1 MKQSRPPSNILQ
13 LVKQRPAVFAIAGVL
28 LLAALVF
35 LFTRGRSAPVA
46 LSSHEVKRADFLISI
61 VEGGTL
67 EAVEEISIRNEVEG
81 TARIIRIVPEGSY
94 VKAGD
99 LLVELDSSASQ
110 DAVNQQQIAV
120 EKARFALIQAEQ
132 QLEIQKI
139 TAETDLKAA
148 DLKVEFAETDLKK
161 YLEGEARQ
169 LERNAQIEI
178 TNVIESLAIARDRLE
193 WTRKLYTN
201 GFETKSTLD
210 KDTLTVSQ
218 SELKL
223 EQASNTLWMLREF
236 DAKKKRRELEAAV
249 NEARQAREKVRLQG
263 DRTKAQYQADVATQ
277 KSTLELNQSKLE
289 RDLKQLTATKIYAP
303 QDGLVV
309 YSGGGG
315 GGGRFSN
322 ESMIEEG
329 AVVRNRQELIK
340 LPDVSQMKLL
350 VRIHES
356 HINQVHV
363 GQLAFVVLDSMPDQR
378 LRGVVNKVGILP
390 DSGMR
395 WSNPNLKVYATEIL
409 VTDPLPDVKPGVS
422 ARAEVV
428 ITNLENVLTVP
439 IQAVST
445 RKGQQVVFLASAPE
459 TPVKVGIGMY
469 NTKFIEITS
478 GLKEGDH
485 VLLAPPFNADEKDL
499 GGSVLAEGEEVPTA
513 ASNQVARPQRMR
525 EDPMGGLSERE
536 GNGRTGGGNGEGQR
550 GNRGNREGGSLGGS
564 PGGTVGAAGEGGARR
579 GGFGG
584 GSRTNFQEM
593 IKLFDKNGDGQL
605 DETERAAMR
614 ERFPGGRG
622 GGGSRGG
629 QPAEPAAR

>member
-1 MKQSRPPSNILQ
+1 MNYRSVPSTVVR
-13 LVKQRPAVFAIAGVL
+13 LVKQRPIVFTVVGAVL
-28 LLAALVF
+28 LAGLVF
-35 LFTRGRSAPVA
+35 LFARGGSAPVA
-46 LSSHEVKRADFLISI
+46 YSSYQVKRGDFLISI

-67 EAVEEISIRNEVEG
+67 EAVDEVSIRNEVEG

-132 QLEIQKI
+132 QLDIQKI
-139 TAETDLKAA
+139 TADTDLKAA

-161 YLEGEARQ
+161 YLDGEARQ

-178 TNVIESLAIARDRLE
+178 TNVVESLAIARDRLE

-236 DAKKKRRELEAAV
+236 DAKKRRRELEAAV
-249 NEARQAREKVRLQG
+249 SEAKQNREKVKLQG
-263 DRTKAQYQADVATQ
+263 DRIKAQYQADVATQ
-277 KSTLELNQSKLE
+277 KSTLELSQNKLE
-289 RDLKQLTATKIYAP
+289 RDMKQLTATKIHAP

-409 VTDPLPDVKPGVS
+409 VTDPLSDIKPGVS

-445 RKGQQVVFLASAPE
+445 RKGQQVVFLASAPDQ
-459 TPVKVGIGMY
+459 PVKVSVGMY

-478 GLKEGDH
+478 GLKEGDS
-485 VLLAPPFNADEKDL
+485 VLLAPPFNTDEKDL
-499 GGSVLAEGEEVPTA
+499 GGAVIADGEEVPAA
-513 ASNQVARPQRMR
+513 ASNQVARPTRNR
-525 EDPMGGLSERE
+525 DEFSGEFPTR
-536 GNGRTGGGNGEGQR
+536 NGGGGNGER
-550 GNRGNREGGSLGGS
+550 GSRNREGGEFSGNGGNGS
-564 PGGTVGAAGEGGARR
+564 PGEASVGSGGGRR
-579 GGFGG
+579 GGG

-593 IKLFDKNGDGQL
+593 IKMFDKDGDGQL
-605 DETERAAMR
+605 SDAERAAMR
-614 ERFPGGRG
+614 ERFPGGG
-622 GGGSRGG
+622 GARGSRGG
-629 QPAEPAAR
+629 QPSEPSAR

>member
-1 MKQSRPPSNILQ
+1 MKQSSLPSNVLR
-13 LVKQRPAVFAIAGVL
+13 LVKQRPLVCAIVCAGLLAGV
-28 LLAALVF
+28 VF

-46 LSSHEVKRADFLISI
+46 YSSYQVKRADFLISI

-67 EAVEEISIRNEVEG
+67 EAVDEVSVRNEVEG

-110 DAVNQQQIAV
+110 DAVNVQQIAV
-120 EKARFALIQAEQ
+120 EKARFSLIQAEQ
-132 QLEIQKI
+132 QLDIQKI
-139 TAETDLKAA
+139 TADTDLKAA
-148 DLKVEFAETDLKK
+148 ELKVEFAETDFKK
-161 YLEGEARQ
+161 YLQGEARQ

-178 TNVIESLAIARDRLE
+178 TNVVESLAIARDRLE

-236 DAKKKRRELEAAV
+236 DAKKKHRELEAAV
-249 NEARQAREKVRLQG
+249 NEAKQNREKVKLQG
-263 DRTKAQYQADVATQ
+263 DRIKAQYQADVATQ
-277 KSTLELNQSKLE
+277 KSTLELSQNKLE
-289 RDLKQLTATKIYAP
+289 RDLKQLTATKIHAP

-309 YSGGGG
+309 YASS

-422 ARAEVV
+422 ARAEVI
-428 ITNLENVLTVP
+428 ITNLNDVLTVP
-439 IQAVST
+439 IQSVST
-445 RKGQQVVFLASAPE
+445 RKGEQVVFLASAPDQ
-459 TPVKVGIGMY
+459 PVKVEVGMY
-469 NTKFIEITS
+469 NTKFIEIPS
-478 GLKEGDH
+478 GLKEGQQ
-485 VLLAPPFNADEKDL
+485 VLLAPPFNMDEKDL
-499 GGSVLAEGEEVPTA
+499 GGAVFTEGEAIPGA
-513 ASNQVARPQRMR
+513 SSNQVVRPARRRDESAGLPVGK
-525 EDPMGGLSERE
+525 GG
-536 GNGRTGGGNGEGQR
+536 GGGNP
-550 GNRGNREGGSLGGS
+550 RERDGKG
-564 PGGTVGAAGEGGARR
+564 VAGAAPRGAV
-579 GGFGG
+579 GS
-584 GSRTNFQEM
+584 GSRSNWQEL
-593 IKLFDKNGDGQL
+593 IK
-605 DETERAAMR
+605 
-614 ERFPGGRG
+614 RFEKKDA
-622 GGGSRGG
+622 GSRGPRTG
-629 QPAEPAAR
+629 AVTEPAAR

>member
-1 MKQSRPPSNILQ
+1 MNYRSVPSTVVR
-13 LVKQRPAVFAIAGVL
+13 LVKQRPLLSAIVGAV
-28 LLAALVF
+28 LLAAVVF
-35 LFTRGRSAPVA
+35 LFARTRTAPVA
-46 LSSHEVKRADFLISI
+46 YSSYQVKRADFLISI

-67 EAVEEISIRNEVEG
+67 EAVDEVSVRNEVEG

-110 DAVNQQQIAV
+110 DAVNVQQIAV

-148 DLKVEFAETDLKK
+148 DLKVEFGETDFKK
-161 YLEGEARQ
+161 YLQGEARQ

-178 TNVIESLAIARDRLE
+178 TNVVESLAIARDRLE

-249 NEARQAREKVRLQG
+249 NEAKQNQAKVKLQG
-263 DRTKAQYQADVATQ
+263 DRIKAQYQADVATQ
-277 KSTLELNQSKLE
+277 KSTLELSQNKLE
-289 RDLKQLTATKIYAP
+289 RDMKQLAATKIHAP

-309 YSGGGG
+309 YASS

-363 GQLAFVVLDSMPDQR
+363 GQIAFVVLDSMPDQR

-390 DSGMR
+390 DGSSR

-409 VTDPLPDVKPGVS
+409 VTDKLPDVKPGVS

-428 ITNLENVLTVP
+428 ITNLEDVLTVP

-445 RKGQQVVFLASAPE
+445 RKGQQVIFLASAPDQ
-459 TPVKVGIGMY
+459 PVKVDVGMY
-469 NTKFIEITS
+469 NTKFIEIVS
-478 GLKEGDH
+478 GLKEGDS
-485 VLLAPPFNADEKDL
+485 VLLAPPFNTDEKDL
-499 GGSVLAEGEEVPTA
+499 GGSVLADGEEVPTA
-513 ASNQVARPQRMR
+513 ASNQVARPARMK
-525 EDPMGGLSERE
+525 EEASGGLSER
-536 GNGRTGGGNGEGQR
+536 NGKGGG
-550 GNRGNREGGSLGGS
+550 
-564 PGGTVGAAGEGGARR
+564 RR
-579 GGFGG
+579 G

-593 IKLFDKNGDGQL
+593 IKLLDKNV
-605 DETERAAMR
+605 
-614 ERFPGGRG
+614 GGRPRN
-622 GGGSRGG
+622 GSS
-629 QPAEPAAR
+629 AEPAVK

>member
-1 MKQSRPPSNILQ
+1 MNYRSVPSTVFR
-13 LVKQRPAVFAIAGVL
+13 LVKQRPLVSAIVGAVVL
-28 LLAALVF
+28 AVVVF
-35 LFTRGRSAPVA
+35 LFARTRTAPVA
-46 LSSHEVKRADFLISI
+46 YSSYQVKRADFLISI

-67 EAVEEISIRNEVEG
+67 EAVDEVSVRNEVEG

-110 DAVNQQQIAV
+110 DAVNVQQIAV
-120 EKARFALIQAEQ
+120 EKARFSLIQAEQ
-132 QLEIQKI
+132 QLDIQKI
-139 TAETDLKAA
+139 TADTDLKAA
-148 DLKVEFAETDLKK
+148 ELKVEFAETDFKK

-178 TNVIESLAIARDRLE
+178 TNVVESLAIARDRLE

-249 NEARQAREKVRLQG
+249 NEAKQNREKVKLQG
-263 DRTKAQYQADVATQ
+263 DRIKAQYQADVATQ
-277 KSTLELNQSKLE
+277 KSTLELSQNKLE
-289 RDLKQLTATKIYAP
+289 RDMKQLTATKIHAP

-309 YSGGGG
+309 YSGGGGG

-409 VTDPLPDVKPGVS
+409 VTDPLPDIKPGVS

-445 RKGQQVVFLASAPE
+445 RKGQQVIFLASAPE
-459 TPVKVGIGMY
+459 QPVKVDVGMY
-469 NTKFIEITS
+469 NTKFIEIVS
-478 GLKEGDH
+478 GLKEGDN
-485 VLLAPPFNADEKDL
+485 VLLAPPFNTDEKDL
-499 GGSVLAEGEEVPTA
+499 GGSVLADGEEVPTA
-513 ASNQVARPQRMR
+513 ASNQVARPQRMK
-525 EDPMGGLSERE
+525 EELV
-536 GNGRTGGGNGEGQR
+536 GGN
-550 GNRGNREGGSLGGS
+550 SFGS
-564 PGGTVGAAGEGGARR
+564 PSESSGRRSGAR
-579 GGFGG
+579 
-584 GSRTNFQEM
+584 TNLQEM
-593 IKLFDKNGDGQL
+593 IKILDKNVSG
-605 DETERAAMR
+605 R
-614 ERFPGGRG
+614 PRG
-622 GGGSRGG
+622 GSS
-629 QPAEPAAR
+629 AEPAKK

>member
-1 MKQSRPPSNILQ
+1 MKQSSLPSNVLR
-13 LVKQRPAVFAIAGVL
+13 LVKQRPIVCAIGGAVLVVGV
-28 LLAALVF
+28 VF
-35 LFTRGRSAPVA
+35 LFARGRSAPVA
-46 LSSHEVKRADFLISI
+46 YSSYQVKRADFLISI

-67 EAVEEISIRNEVEG
+67 EAVDEVSVRNEVEG

-110 DAVNQQQIAV
+110 DAVNVQQIAV
-120 EKARFALIQAEQ
+120 EKARFSLIQAEQ
-132 QLEIQKI
+132 QLDIQKI
-139 TAETDLKAA
+139 TADTDLQAA
-148 DLKVEFAETDLKK
+148 DLKVEFAETDFKK

-178 TNVIESLAIARDRLE
+178 TNVVESLAIARDRLE

-249 NEARQAREKVRLQG
+249 NEAQQNREKVKLQG
-263 DRTKAQYQADVATQ
+263 DRIKAQYQADVATQ
-277 KSTLELNQSKLE
+277 KSTLELSQNKLE
-289 RDLKQLTATKIYAP
+289 RDLKQLTATKIHAP

-309 YSGGGG
+309 YSGGGGG

-422 ARAEVV
+422 ARAEVI
-428 ITNLENVLTVP
+428 ITNLNDVLTVP
-439 IQAVST
+439 IQSVST
-445 RKGQQVVFLASAPE
+445 RKGEQVVFLASAPDQ
-459 TPVKVGIGMY
+459 PVKVEVGMY

-478 GLKEGDH
+478 GLKEGH
-485 VLLAPPFNADEKDL
+485 QVLLAPPFNMDEKDL
-499 GGSVLAEGEEVPTA
+499 GGAVFTEGEAIPGAT
-513 ASNQVARPQRMR
+513 SNQVVRPARHR
-525 EDPMGGLSERE
+525 EEPAGLPV
-536 GNGRTGGGNGEGQR
+536 GK
-550 GNRGNREGGSLGGS
+550 GSSGGS
-564 PGGTVGAAGEGGARR
+564 PRERDGKGVAGTAPRGAVGS
-579 GGFGG
+579 
-584 GSRTNFQEM
+584 GSRSNWQEL
-593 IKLFDKNGDGQL
+593 IK
-605 DETERAAMR
+605 
-614 ERFPGGRG
+614 RFEKKDA
-622 GGGSRGG
+622 GSRGPRTG
-629 QPAEPAAR
+629 AAPEPGAR